1 MYVTVVL
8 SGLANFKLSNEQLNL
23 HSRRAQCTILPSPP
37 HPDAVA
43 FRIYDI
49 DCDGFISNG
58 ELFQV
63 WNFMHSSQL

>member
-1 MYVTVVL
+1 MYVTVCC
-8 SGLANFKLSNEQLNL
+8 LALLREQSIWPTCSKFHPSL
-23 HSRRAQCTILPSPP
+23 APSP
-37 HPDAVA
+37 DTVA

-63 WNFMHSSQL
+63 WELCGYFTIVMC